1 MEAFKLRSR
10 LLKTKL
16 TKQEVESLIEE
27 LHKIRI
33 DKLDDLNTL
42 DSASLLTL
50 NVKPRVRTLLWQCAR
65 KHCGTSLNRLA
76 AHVYKSGN

>member
-1 MEAFKLRSR
+1 MRNLTLTRGTEGGMEAFKLRSK

-16 TKQEVESLIEE
+16 TKQEVETLISE

-33 DKLDDLNTL
+33 EKLDDLNTL

-50 NVKPRVRTLLWQCAR
+50 NVKPRVRTILWQCAR
-65 KHCGTSLNRLA
+65 KHCGT
-76 AHVYKSGN
+76 